1 MDNNENQNAQPVVQN
16 SPQEI
21 LQNNG
26 AGYTELGQES
36 RRVDT
41 STLDEHP
48 KKKNLVLTIIV
59 PPIIFLI
66 FLALFVAWAFLVY
79 SDYGRVKASQDPQ
92 YCVFGTNV
100 NETEDGTI
108 TECIGLGY
116 KVIKYKTLD
125 IKMTEFVPV
134 WEKTKTLQ
142 ELEEK

>member
-1 MDNNENQNAQPVVQN
+1 MDNNENQNVQPVVQN
-16 SPQEI
+16 PTPQEV

-26 AGYTELGQES
+26 TRYTELGQEA

-48 KKKNLVLTIIV
+48 KKKSPVKTIIL
-59 PPIIFLI
+59 LI
-66 FLALFVAWAFLVY
+66 FLAVFIGWAYLVY
-79 SDYGRVKASQDPQ
+79 SDYGRVKNSEEPK

-100 NETEDGTI
+100 DKTEDGTI
-108 TECIGLGY
+108 SECIGLGY
-116 KVIKYKTLD
+116 KVIKYQTLD

-134 WEKTKTLQ
+134 WEKTKTLA

>member
-1 MDNNENQNAQPVVQN
+1 MDNNENQNVQPVVQN
-16 SPQEI
+16 PTPQEV

-26 AGYTELGQES
+26 AGYTKLGQQS
-36 RRVDT
+36 RHVDT

-48 KKKNLVLTIIV
+48 KKSSPVKI
-59 PPIIFLI
+59 IIFLI
-66 FLALFVAWAFLVY
+66 VLALFVSWAFLVY

-100 NETEDGTI
+100 DETKEGTI